1 MSRHFSAEIT
11 DIRQLSREHF
21 ILTLHRPPSAPE
33 PGPGQFFLIRL
44 PRCGEDPLLRRPFS
58 IFDWDEGK
66 LRFFIRVAG
75 KGTAIL
81 AGSGPGERIDLI
93 GPLGRGYPEPSD
105 GKRPVMV
112 SGGMGIASL
121 FPMIREQ
128 GKGGLLLYG
137 ARTSDELH
145 LLDEIGATG
154 IETETITDD
163 GSSGRK
169 GTVLDL
175 LHDAVQSGKMEGA
188 VVYGCGPWGMLHS
201 LLGFLKENRME
212 GYLSLEERMACGLGA
227 CMGCAKEI
235 GGRMLRVCLEGP
247 VFSVSEF

>member
-21 ILTLHRPPSAPE
+21 ILTLHRSPSAPE
-33 PGPGQFFLIRL
+33 PRPGQFFLIRL
-44 PRCGEDPLLRRPFS
+44 PHCGEDPLLRRPFS
-58 IFDWDEGK
+58 IFDWNEGK
-66 LRFFIRVAG
+66 FSFFIRVAG

-81 AGSGPGERIDLI
+81 AASGPGERIDLI
-93 GPLGRGYPEPSD
+93 GPLGRGYPEPSN

-121 FPMIREQ
+121 FPLIREQ

-137 ARTSDELH
+137 ARTVDELH

-175 LHDAVQSGKMEGA
+175 LREAVQSGKMERA
-188 VVYGCGPWGMLHS
+188 VVYGCGPEGMLHN
-201 LLGFLKENRME
+201 LLRYLKDNTME
-212 GYLSLEERMACGLGA
+212 GHLSLEERMACGLGA

-247 VFSVSEF
+247 VFDVSEF

>member
-1 MSRHFSAEIT
+1 LSRHFSAEII
-11 DIRQLSREHF
+11 DIRHLSKEHF
-21 ILTLHRPPSAPE
+21 ILSVRRPSSVLTPE
-33 PGPGQFFLIRL
+33 PGQFFLIRI
-44 PRCGEDPLLRRPFS
+44 PGCGGDPLLRRPFS
-58 IFDWDEGK
+58 IFDWNEEE

-81 AGSGPGERIDLI
+81 KGSEWGLRLDLV
-93 GPLGRGYPEPSD
+93 GPLGRGYPELPEE
-105 GKRPVMV
+105 KRPVMV

-121 FPMIREQ
+121 FPLIRKE
-128 GKGGLLLYG
+128 GKRGVLLYG
-137 ARTSDELH
+137 SKTNHELH
-145 LLDEIGATG
+145 LLDEIRNTG
-154 IETETITDD
+154 IETRTITDD

-175 LHDAVQSGKMEGA
+175 LREAVQSGKMERA
-188 VVYGCGPWGMLHS
+188 VVYGCGPEGMLHN
-201 LLGFLKENRME
+201 LLRYLKDNTME

-247 VFSVSEF
+247 VFDVSEF